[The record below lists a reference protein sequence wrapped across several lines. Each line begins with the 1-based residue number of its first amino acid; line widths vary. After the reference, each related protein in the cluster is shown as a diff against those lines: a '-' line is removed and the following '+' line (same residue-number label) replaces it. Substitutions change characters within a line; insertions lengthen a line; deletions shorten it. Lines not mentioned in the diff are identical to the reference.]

1 MPQPQAAQFS
11 QARYKLI
18 VAILLIAIIALGVS
32 LAVTLPT
39 AIFKASS
46 TTPSGFTF
54 LHGSVTGNSPRSIE
68 FWNASDSND
77 KFISSVSNGAYQIT
91 LKSNVLYKV
100 VIDLNISPYFCYANP
115 GTVVPSGSDGVQ
127 NFGC

>member
-1 MPQPQAAQFS
+1 MMPQPQAAQFS

-100 VIDLNISPYFCYANP
+100 VIDLNISPY
-115 GTVVPSGSDGVQ
+115 
-127 NFGC
+127 

>member
-1 MPQPQAAQFS
+1 MMPQPQAAQFS

-115 GTVVPSGSDGVQ
+115 GTIVPSGSDGV
-127 NFGC
+127 

>member
-1 MPQPQAAQFS
+1 M
-11 QARYKLI
+11 
-18 VAILLIAIIALGVS
+18 VLGVG
-32 LAVTLPT
+32 LAIVTLPS

-54 LHGSVTGNSPRSIE
+54 LHGTVTGNSPRSIE

-77 KFISSVSNGAYQIT
+77 KFVSSVSNGAYQIT

-100 VIDLNISPYFCYANP
+100 VIDLNVSPYFCYANP

>member
-68 FWNASDSND
+68 CWNASDSND